1 MMQRRRPRTAPGLV
15 REPGP
20 TPEPGWRNWAG
31 TYSVQPQ
38 RRARPSSA
46 GEVAE
51 VIRAAAEDELSVKA
65 VGAGHSFTDIASTR
79 GVLIELDRL
88 RGVRSADP
96 STGLV
101 SVAAGTTLREL
112 SPLLWQA
119 GLALP
124 NLGDI
129 DAQTISGAISTGTHG
144 TGQSFP
150 GLAAQVRALE
160 LVLADG
166 RIVDC
171 SAEHEPALFDAARVG
186 LGALGVITA
195 VTRQCVPAF
204 ALRAVEAPAALEAV
218 MEGLGHTVQNT
229 DHFEFYWFPHTNRVL
244 TKANRRLP
252 ADIELDPVGR
262 VKGWLDDE
270 FLANSTF
277 EVANRLTSAAPQ
289 LTRRA
294 NQVAARALTAR
305 QYTDRSY
312 RVFTSNR
319 RVRFRE
325 MEYAL
330 PRKSLSY
337 VLSEI
342 EAWLARSGERVGFPI
357 EVRFAAAD
365 DIPLS
370 TAYGRQSCYIAV
382 HQYHRR
388 PFDRYF
394 SAVEKIARSV
404 EGRPHW
410 GKLHYLSV
418 DELAP
423 LYPRYADF
431 LAVRNHVDPQ
441 RRFGNDYLR
450 RVLGS

>member
-1 MMQRRRPRTAPGLV
+1 MVQRRRHPAPPSLT
-15 REPGP
+15 REPGQ
-20 TPEPGWRNWAG
+20 TRESNWTNWAG

-38 RRARPSSA
+38 RRARPGSA
-46 GEVAE
+46 DEVSE
-51 VIRAAAEDELSVKA
+51 VIRVAAEDELSVKA
-65 VGAGHSFTDIASTR
+65 VGAGHSFTDIAITR
-79 GVLIELDRL
+79 GVLVELDRL
-88 RGVRSADP
+88 RGVLSADP

-101 SVAAGTTLREL
+101 TIAAGTTLREL

-150 GLAAQVRALE
+150 GLAAQVRALQ

-171 SAEHEPALFDAARVG
+171 SPEHCPDLFDAARVG
-186 LGALGVITA
+186 LGALGIITT
-195 VTRQCVPAF
+195 VTLQCVPAF

-218 MEGLGHTVQNT
+218 LEGLANTVQNT
-229 DHFEFYWFPHTNRVL
+229 DHFEFYWFPHTKRVL
-244 TKANRRLP
+244 TKANIRLP
-252 ADIELDPVGR
+252 ADTELDPVGR
-262 VKGWLDDE
+262 VKGWRDDE

-277 EVANRLTSAAPQ
+277 EVVNRLTSAAPA

-294 NQVAARALTAR
+294 NQVAARALTPR

-330 PRKSLSY
+330 PRKSLAY

-342 EAWLARSGERVGFPI
+342 EAWLARSGERIGFPV
-357 EVRFAAAD
+357 EVRFTAAD

-370 TAYGRQSCYIAV
+370 TAYGRASCYIAV

-404 EGRPHW
+404 QGRPHW
-410 GKLHYLSV
+410 GKLHYQSA

-431 LAVRNHVDPQ
+431 LAVRDRVDPQ